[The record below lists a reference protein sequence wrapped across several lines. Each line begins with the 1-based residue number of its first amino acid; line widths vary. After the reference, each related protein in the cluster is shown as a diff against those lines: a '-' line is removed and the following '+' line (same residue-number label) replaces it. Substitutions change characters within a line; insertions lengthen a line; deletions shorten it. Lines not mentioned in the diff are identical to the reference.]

1 VGYSGGTQKNPTY
14 HQLGDH
20 SETIQMDF
28 DPRQVSYEELLEVF
42 WMSHAPQA
50 PAWSRQYRAAVFFH
64 NQEQER
70 LATKTRGRVAARLRG
85 RVVTEILPAGEFY
98 LAEAYHQKYFLRA
111 RPELFGEF
119 NAIYPSL
126 ADLVAST
133 AAARVN
139 GYAAGYGTRAGLK
152 AELPGLGLSPAGAQT
167 LLNLAPVAEDAGRG
181 PGCPV
186 VR

>member
-1 VGYSGGTQKNPTY
+1 VGYSGGTQKDPTY
-14 HQLGDH
+14 HNLGDH
-20 SETIQMDF
+20 RETIQMDF

-42 WMSHAPQA
+42 WKSHAPQV

-64 NQEQER
+64 NPEQER
-70 LATKTRGRVAARLRG
+70 LARKTRDRVAARLRG

-98 LAEAYHQKYFLRA
+98 LAEDYHQKYFLRA
-111 RPELFGEF
+111 RPELFGQF

-133 AAARVN
+133 AAARVT

-167 LLNLAPVAEDAGRG
+167 LLNLVPVAEDAGRG
-181 PGCPV
+181 SGCPV